1 MSITAIV
8 PVWNGRELL
17 ERLLASLEAQTEAA
31 AELLVVDNGSTDGAP
46 ELARTRGAR
55 VIPMG
60 RNAGFAAAVNR
71 GIRESRGEWIAVLN
85 SDVELAPDYFARLL
99 AAGSAGGWFATGK
112 ILAAGSGNR
121 IDATFDAL
129 CRGGARQSELPLL
142 RRPQ

>member
-17 ERLLASLEAQTEAA
+17 ERLLASVEAQTEAA

-46 ELARTRGAR
+46 ELARERGAR

-85 SDVELAPDYFARLL
+85 SDVELAPDYFSRLPAPPRPGSPPARFLPRAPATASTPRSTPS
-99 AAGSAGGWFATGK
+99 AA
-112 ILAAGSGNR
+112 AAQ
-121 IDATFDAL
+121 
-129 CRGGARQSELPLL
+129 RGA
-142 RRPQ
+142 